1 MSLSENTS
9 KIEQLLAAISALP
22 EAGGGGIDTSDA
34 TATANDIAEGKT
46 AYVNGQ
52 KVTGNIWTGSEAQ
65 EVDEPSPEWNSVKGA
80 LRTSFMAVD
89 DRALLEGN
97 VPVYLDIAGSALGNA
112 TASDVAKGKTF
123 TSASG
128 LKLTGTYEGT
138 SSGGGGADQSASILD
153 KSIVSYSNSTL
164 TELGAYALR
173 DCRALTT
180 LDLPAVTEVGS
191 YVCYGCNKLADINL
205 PAAKTAGQYA
215 FYGCNALTSL
225 SLPAMTSL
233 GSNRIVSG
241 SKLERLDLGVC
252 TSLVANSLNGCTVL
266 DTIILR
272 SSTMCTL
279 ANVSAL
285 AGTPFASGGSGGT
298 VYVPSSLIATYQT
311 ATNWSTLYSGGT
323 CTFKAIE
330 GSEYE

>member
-1 MSLSENTS
+1 
-9 KIEQLLAAISALP
+9 
-22 EAGGGGIDTSDA
+22 
-34 TATANDIAEGKT
+34 
-46 AYVNGQ
+46 
-52 KVTGNIWTGSEAQ
+52 
-65 EVDEPSPEWNSVKGA
+65 
-80 LRTSFMAVD
+80 
-89 DRALLEGN
+89 
-97 VPVYLDIAGSALGNA
+97 
-112 TASDVAKGKTF
+112 
-123 TSASG
+123 
-128 LKLTGTYEGT
+128 
-138 SSGGGGADQSASILD
+138 
-153 KSIVSYSNSTL
+153 
-164 TELGAYALR
+164 
-173 DCRALTT
+173 
-180 LDLPAVTEVGS
+180 VTEVGS

-252 TSLVANSLNGCTVL
+252 TSLAANSLNGCTVL

-285 AGTPFASGGSGGT
+285 AGTPFASGNAGGT
-298 VYVPSSLIATYQT
+298 VYVPSTLIATYQT
-311 ATNWSTLYSGGT
+311 ATNWSTLYTGGT

>member
-1 MSLSENTS
+1 MSLNENTS

-34 TATANDIAEGKT
+34 TATANDIASGKT
-46 AYVNGQ
+46 AYVNGE
-52 KVTGNIWTGSEAQ
+52 KITGSVVIYDTE
-65 EVDEPSPEWNSVKGA
+65 EVITVDRPDWNDQNGTV
-80 LRTSFMAVD
+80 RTYFGAVD
-89 DRALLEGN
+89 GRVLMEPDVN
-97 VPVYLDIAGSALGNA
+97 VIIDIPGSSLGDA

-138 SSGGGGADQSASILD
+138 SSGGGGTDQSSAILN
-153 KSIVSYSNSTL
+153 KTVTQISNSTL
-164 TELGAYALR
+164 TELGDYVLR
-173 DCRALTT
+173 DCRSLTT

-191 YVCYGCNKLADINL
+191 YVCYGCNKLNNINL

-252 TSLVANSLNGCTVL
+252 TSLAANSLNGCTVL

-272 SSTMCTL
+272 SATMCTL

-285 AGTPFASGGSGGT
+285 AGTPFASGNAGGT
-298 VYVPSSLIATYQT
+298 VYVPSTLIATYQT